1 MKKKIEN
8 LNTATK
14 LLLSFTCIIVF
25 YIVTVVAA
33 IIGIRSVGGTL
44 REFYDKPYQVATT
57 TLRMRSAIQGI
68 GRNLLCV
75 AAGVNDAENQNYLDE
90 AKRYVTIIE
99 DGIEELNQDYTEEET
114 LFSDVENKL
123 DTLQPARDEVIKLLE
138 QGNKEKAMELYR
150 SEYEPKAKLAR
161 NALESLGNAADQ
173 DVQEYLNSDQGVE
186 RQMIA
191 ILVTLAVV
199 ILIMT
204 CLMWLFISRSITEPI
219 KQVKEAARDISEG
232 KLKID
237 LEYTSE
243 NEFGMLSDSIRETAA
258 ALSSYVEE
266 IQKVLTAIG
275 EGQLNYKTDMQFKGD
290 FIAVNE
296 AMENIS
302 ILLKDSLQQI
312 GNSAD
317 QVAGG
322 AEQVS
327 NGAQLLAQGAS
338 EQAGSIEEL
347 ASSINDISESVKNNA
362 KDAISSSRIADEV
375 GCQILDSNTQ
385 MQELIQ
391 CITQIKK
398 NSSQISGIVK
408 EIEDIAFQTNILALN
423 AAVEAARAG
432 DAGRGF
438 AVVANEVR
446 RLAAKTAEASK
457 MTAELALKNNE
468 SVEEGMSVADETGKS
483 LVKVVD
489 GAQEVSGVV
498 DKISE
503 ASTQQAE
510 AIAQIRSSIELI
522 SEIVQGNSATSE
534 ESAAASEELSAQAQ
548 LLKNLVEQFEF
559 E

>member
-14 LLLSFTCIIVF
+14 LLLSFACIIVF
-25 YIVTVVAA
+25 YIVTVIAA
-33 IIGIRSVGGTL
+33 VFGIRSVGETM

-57 TLRMRSAIQGI
+57 TLSMRAAIQGI

-75 AAGVNDAENQNYLDE
+75 ASGVNDAESQSYLNE
-90 AKRYVTIIE
+90 AKNFITIIE
-99 DGIEELNQDYTEEET
+99 NGIEELNRDYNEEEA
-114 LFSDVENKL
+114 LFAEVKKQITAL
-123 DTLQPARDEVIKLLE
+123 KPARDEVIKLLE
-138 QGNKEKAMELYR
+138 QGNKERAMELYR
-150 SEYEPKAKLAR
+150 TDYEPQAR
-161 NALESLGNAADQ
+161 IARSALESLGNSAEEN
-173 DVQEYLNSDQGVE
+173 VQEYLDSAQGVE
-186 RQMIA
+186 RRMMT

-199 ILIMT
+199 ILVMT
-204 CLMWLFISRSITEPI
+204 CLMWFYISRSITVPI
-219 KQVKEAARDISEG
+219 EKVQEAAKDLSEG

-237 LEYTSE
+237 LEYNSK
-243 NEFGMLSDSIRETAA
+243 NEFGNLSDSIRETAA

-266 IQKVLTAIG
+266 IQKVLSAIG

-296 AMENIS
+296 AMEKIS
-302 ILLKDSLQQI
+302 ALLKDSLQQI
-312 GNSAD
+312 GSSAD

-327 NGAQLLAQGAS
+327 NGAQLLAQGSS

-362 KDAISSSRIADEV
+362 NDAVSSSRIADEV
-375 GCQILDSNTQ
+375 GCQILDCNTQ

-398 NSSQISGIVK
+398 NSSEISGIVK

-423 AAVEAARAG
+423 ASVEAARAG

-446 RLAAKTAEASK
+446 RLASKTAEASK

-468 SVEEGMSVADETGKS
+468 SVEEGMAVAGETGKS
-483 LVKVVD
+483 LVNVVD

-510 AIAQIRSSIELI
+510 AISQIRSSIELI

>member
-14 LLLSFTCIIVF
+14 LLLSFACIIVF
-25 YIVTVVAA
+25 YIVTVIAA
-33 IIGIRSVGGTL
+33 VIGIRSVAGTL
-44 REFYDKPYQVATT
+44 REFYDKPYQVTTT
-57 TLRMRSAIQGI
+57 TLSMRAAIQGV

-75 AAGVNDAENQNYLDE
+75 ASGVNDTESQTYLDE
-90 AKRYVTIIE
+90 AKKYIGIIE
-99 DGIEELNQDYTEEET
+99 NGLEELEQDYTEDEA
-114 LFSDVENKL
+114 LFADVEKQITAL
-123 DTLQPARDEVIKLLE
+123 KPARDELINLLE

-150 SEYEPKAKLAR
+150 TSYEPQAR
-161 NALESLGNAADQ
+161 KTRAALETLGNAADQ
-173 DVQEYLNSDQGVE
+173 DVQEYLDSAQGVE
-186 RQMIA
+186 RQMIIIMVA
-191 ILVTLAVV
+191 LALV

-204 CLMWLFISRSITEPI
+204 CVMWFFISQSITKPI
-219 KQVKEAARDISEG
+219 NEVQKAAKDISEG
-232 KLKID
+232 NLEID
-237 LEYTSE
+237 LKYTSE
-243 NEFGMLSDSIRETAA
+243 NEFGKLSDSIRQTAA
-258 ALSSYVEE
+258 ALSSYVQE
-266 IQKVLTAIG
+266 IQCVLSAIG
-275 EGQLNYKTDMQFKGD
+275 LGKLNYKADMQFKGD
-290 FIAVNE
+290 FIAINE
-296 AMENIS
+296 SMEKIS
-302 ILLKDSLQQI
+302 ELLKDALQQI
-312 GNSAD
+312 SSSAD

-347 ASSINDISESVKNNA
+347 ASSIDDIAVSVKSNA
-362 KDAISSSRIADEV
+362 EDAVSSSHIADEV
-375 GCQILDSNTQ
+375 GCQILDSNAQ
-385 MQELIQ
+385 MQQLIQ
-391 CITQIKK
+391 CITRIKK
-398 NSSQISGIVK
+398 NSSEISGIVK

-423 AAVEAARAG
+423 ASVEAARAG

-457 MTAELALKNNE
+457 MTAELALKNTEN
-468 SVEEGMSVADETGKS
+468 VEEGMAVADETGKS
-483 LVKVVD
+483 LVKVVN
-489 GAQEVSGVV
+489 GAQEVTGVV

-510 AIAQIRSSIELI
+510 AIGQIRNSIGLI